1 MSMHYGRK
9 DLERAL
15 RLGAPL
21 LMLDFL
27 DVDKEAGRA
36 SGMKVSSI
44 GESHFAGHFPGQ
56 PVLPGVLQTAGMVQA
71 SQVLFNEMFPGEG
84 DAVLLGLKRVK
95 FRSPV
100 MPGMMVKVE
109 CELKGENDDGTV
121 EFNVKNTCD
130 DGKLASS
137 GSVVLGRRTE
147 WYEPYDTTG
156 ANPVSDSVAGV
167 EAFLDSVAVMK
178 VLPHRH
184 PFLFIDRSYSLDDP
198 ANVIGFKNVA
208 GSEMY
213 VAATEHAEFAGF
225 MQIEAGAQLGCAALL
240 HQPAMQGKLGFF
252 MSIDDAVFHRPVLA
266 GSRIWEKVSCE
277 QKGTFGIATGQFY
290 VGSELVT
297 EAQIKFAIVDK
308 SNS

>member
-15 RLGAPL
+15 CLGAPL

-84 DAVLLGLKRVK
+84 DAILLGLKRVK

-100 MPGMMVKVE
+100 MPGMMLKVE
-109 CELKGENDDGTV
+109 CELKGENEDGTV
-121 EFNVKNTCD
+121 EFTVKNTCD

-137 GSVVLGRRTE
+137 GSVILGRRTG
-147 WYEPYDTTG
+147 WYEPYDMTG
-156 ANPVSDSVAGV
+156 SNPVSETVA
-167 EAFLDSVAVMK
+167 EASSFLDSVAIMK
-178 VLPHRH
+178 VLPHRY
-184 PFLFIDRSYSLDDP
+184 PFLFIDRSYGLDDP
-198 ANVIGFKNVA
+198 AHVIGFKNVA
-208 GSEMY
+208 GSEMF
-213 VAATEHAEFAGF
+213 VAVTEHAEFTGYL
-225 MQIEAGAQLGCAALL
+225 QIEAGAQLGCAALL
-240 HQPAMQGKLGFF
+240 NQPAMQGKLGFF
-252 MSIDDAVFHRPVLA
+252 MSIDEAVFHRPVLA
-266 GSRIWEKVSCE
+266 GSRIWMVVSCE
-277 QKGTFGIATGQFY
+277 QKGTFGIATGKFY

-308 SNS
+308 TN

>member
-1 MSMHYGRK
+1 MSKHYGRK
-9 DLERAL
+9 ELERAL
-15 RLGAPL
+15 HLNAPL

-36 SGMKVSSI
+36 SGVKVSSI

-84 DAVLLGLKRVK
+84 DIILLGLKRVK

-100 MPGMMVKVE
+100 MPGMMLSVE
-109 CELKGENDDGTV
+109 CELKGENEDGTV
-121 EFNVKNTCD
+121 EFMVKNTCD

-137 GSVVLGRRTE
+137 GSVILGRRSG

-156 ANPVSDSVAGV
+156 SNAISESVAGV
-167 EAFLDSVAVMK
+167 ETFWDSSAIMK
-178 VLPHRH
+178 VLPHRY
-184 PFLFIDRSYSLDDP
+184 PFLFIDRAYGLDDITH
-198 ANVIGFKNVA
+198 VVGFKNVA
-208 GSEMY
+208 GSEMF

-225 MQIEAGAQLGCAALL
+225 LQIEAGAQLGCAALL
-240 HQPAMQGKLGFF
+240 NQPAMKDKLGFF
-252 MSIDDAVFHRPVLA
+252 MSIDDAVFHRPVLS
-266 GSRIWEKVSCE
+266 GSRIWMEASCE
-277 QKGTFGIATGQFY
+277 QRGTFGIATGKFY

-308 SNS
+308 AN

>member
-1 MSMHYGRK
+1 MSMHYSRK
-9 DLERAL
+9 ELERAL
-15 RLGAPL
+15 CLNAPL

-36 SGMKVSSI
+36 SGVKVSSI

-100 MPGMMVKVE
+100 MPGMMLSVE
-109 CELKGENDDGTV
+109 CELKGENEDGTV
-121 EFNVKNTCD
+121 EFMVKNTCD

-137 GSVVLGRRTE
+137 GSVILGRRSG

-156 ANPVSDSVAGV
+156 SNPLSESVATV
-167 EAFLDSVAVMK
+167 SSFLDSAAIMK
-178 VLPHRH
+178 VLPHRY
-184 PFLFIDRSYSLDDP
+184 PFLFIDRAYGLDDITH
-198 ANVIGFKNVA
+198 VIGFKNVA
-208 GSEMY
+208 GSEMF
-213 VAATEHAEFAGF
+213 VAATEQAEFAGF
-225 MQIEAGAQLGCAALL
+225 LQIEAGAQLGCAALL
-240 HQPAMQGKLGFF
+240 NQPAMKEKLGFF
-252 MSIDDAVFHRPVLA
+252 MSIDDAVFHRPVIN
-266 GSRIWEKVSCE
+266 GSRIWMEASCE
-277 QKGTFGIATGQFY
+277 QRGTFGIATGKFY

-297 EAQIKFAIVDK
+297 ETQIKFAIVDK
-308 SNS
+308 AN

>member
-15 RLGAPL
+15 CLGAPL

-84 DAVLLGLKRVK
+84 DAILLGLKRVK

-100 MPGMMVKVE
+100 MPGMMLKVE
-109 CELKGENDDGTV
+109 CELKGENEDGTV
-121 EFNVKNTCD
+121 EFTVKNTCD

-137 GSVVLGRRTE
+137 GSVILGRRTG
-147 WYEPYDTTG
+147 WYEPYDMTG
-156 ANPVSDSVAGV
+156 SNPVSDTVA
-167 EAFLDSVAVMK
+167 EASSFLDSVAIMK
-178 VLPHRH
+178 VLPHRY
-184 PFLFIDRSYSLDDP
+184 PFLFIDRSYGLDDP
-198 ANVIGFKNVA
+198 AHVIGFKNVA
-208 GSEMY
+208 GSEMF
-213 VAATEHAEFAGF
+213 VAATEHAEFTGYL
-225 MQIEAGAQLGCAALL
+225 QIEAGAQLGCAALL
-240 HQPAMQGKLGFF
+240 NQPAMQGKLGFF
-252 MSIDDAVFHRPVLA
+252 MSIDEAVFHRPVLA

-308 SNS
+308 TN

>member
-1 MSMHYGRK
+1 MSMYYGRK

-36 SGMKVSSI
+36 SGIKVSSI

-100 MPGMMVKVE
+100 MPGMMLKVE
-109 CELKGENDDGTV
+109 CELKGENEDGTV
-121 EFNVKNTCD
+121 EFTVKNTCD

-137 GSVVLGRRTE
+137 GSIVLGRRTD

-156 ANPVSDSVAGV
+156 TNPVSESVAGM
-167 EAFLDSVAVMK
+167 ETFLDSIAIMN
-178 VLPHRH
+178 VLPHRQ
-184 PFLFIDRSYSLDDP
+184 PFLFIDRSYGLDDP
-198 ANVIGFKNVA
+198 THVVGFKNVA

-225 MQIEAGAQLGCAALL
+225 LQIEAGAQLGCAALL
-240 HQPAMQGKLGFF
+240 NQPAMKGKLGFF
-252 MSIDDAVFHRPVLA
+252 MSIDDAVFHRPVLN
-266 GSRIWEKVSCE
+266 GSRIWETVSCE
-277 QKGTFGIATGQFY
+277 QKGSFGIASGKFY
-290 VGSELVT
+290 VGAELVT
-297 EAQIKFAIVDK
+297 EVQIKFAIVDK
-308 SNS
+308 AN